1 MVNIGVVEMQRKELL
16 VGLCLTVLLIGTVGY
31 MIAQQ
36 SEINRLNLEIEEL
49 LPFSDNEKEWGAT
62 IYFTVYRSGVV
73 IAEEAHHNVI
83 TNAGRTAL
91 RGHIG
96 DTPVAVWDYIAIGT
110 GSGGD
115 ASSTTLVTEA
125 FRAQGTYATVGS
137 YNFTIT
143 YEWTAGTF
151 SGETI
156 TECGVLNSN
165 SGGTLLNYDDSF
177 SRTLQS
183 TDSLEVVVNFQV
195 GS

>member
-1 MVNIGVVEMQRKELL
+1 MRQKEIA
-16 VGLCLTVLLIGTVGY
+16 VGILLTVLLVSTVGY

-36 SEINRLNLEIEEL
+36 TEITRLRLEMGEI
-49 LPFSDNEKEWGAT
+49 LPFSGNMVQGAT
-62 IYFTVYRSGVV
+62 IYMNVYRDGVL
-73 IAEEAHHNVI
+73 ISEEAYHNVI

-110 GSGGD
+110 GTGGGVG
-115 ASSTTLVTEA
+115 STTLITEA

-143 YEWTAGTF
+143 YEWPATTF

>member
-1 MVNIGVVEMQRKELL
+1 MKKKEIA
-16 VGLCLTVLLIGTVGY
+16 VGLLLTVLLITTVGY
-31 MIAQQ
+31 MVAQQ
-36 SEINRLNLEIEEL
+36 AEITRLRLEMNDV
-49 LPFSDNEKEWGAT
+49 LPFSGGLVEGAT
-62 IYFTVYRSGVV
+62 FYFNVYRDGELVSS
-73 IAEEAHHNVI
+73 EAHHNVI

-96 DTPVAVWDYIAIGT
+96 DTTVAVWDYIAIGT
-110 GSGGD
+110 GSGGGVG
-115 ASSTTLVTEA
+115 STTLVTETH
-125 FRAQGTYATVGS
+125 RAQGTYATVGS

-143 YEWTAGTF
+143 YEWGAGNF
-151 SGETI
+151 SSQTI

-177 SRTLQS
+177 SRTLES

>member
-1 MVNIGVVEMQRKELL
+1 MRQKEIA
-16 VGLCLTVLLIGTVGY
+16 VGILLTVLLVSTVGY
-31 MIAQQ
+31 MIVQQ
-36 SEINRLNLEIEEL
+36 AEITRLHLEIEDII
-49 LPFSDNEKEWGAT
+49 PINDVRDWGAT
-62 IYFTVYRSGVV
+62 IYMMVYRGGYLIST
-73 IAEEAHHNVI
+73 EAYHNVI
-83 TNAGRTAL
+83 TNAARGVL

-110 GSGGD
+110 GTGGGVG
-115 ASSTTLVTEA
+115 STTLEAEA

-143 YEWTAGTF
+143 YEWPATTF
-151 SGETI
+151 DGETI

>member
-1 MVNIGVVEMQRKELL
+1 MRIKRKEFAA
-16 VGLCLTVLLIGTVGY
+16 GLFIMGLLITTLGLTLV
-31 MIAQQ
+31 QQ
-36 SEINRLNLEIEEL
+36 AEINNLRLQIEDKI
-49 LPFSDNEKEWGAT
+49 PFSDKDKDWGAT
-62 IYFTVYRSGVV
+62 IYFRVYRSGVLL
-73 IAEEAHHNVI
+73 AEEQHHNVI

-110 GSGGD
+110 GSGGGVG
-115 ASSTTLVTEA
+115 STTLVTEA
-125 FRAQGTYATVGS
+125 FRAQGTYAIAGS

-143 YEWTAGTF
+143 YEWAAGTF

-156 TECGVLNSN
+156 TEAGVLNAAAA
-165 SGGTLLNYDDSF
+165 GTLLNYDDGF

-183 TDSLEVVVNFQV
+183 TDALEVIVNFQV